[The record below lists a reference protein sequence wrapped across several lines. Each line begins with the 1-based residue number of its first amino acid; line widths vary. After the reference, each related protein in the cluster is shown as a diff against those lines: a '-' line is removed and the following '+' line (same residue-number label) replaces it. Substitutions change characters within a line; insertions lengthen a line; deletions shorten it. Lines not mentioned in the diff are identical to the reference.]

1 MHTIIGKKLLML
13 KPTQIKIS
21 KSNLRQNVD
30 TESIKLL
37 AESIS
42 VNGIIQPLAVRKNK
56 SGFYELIIGE
66 RRLRGA
72 VMAGLRRVPCILYNL
87 TDSECALY
95 SVTENLQRKPLDPF
109 SEAQSI
115 ERLNSLYGIPNTKA
129 AAALGLSISDFS
141 YKLQL
146 LELQTEIIEQ
156 LRNLPKGEEYARLLL
171 LLPTYKRPEILESIL
186 TDKLNL
192 TETEKLVDKTLNPE
206 PLYKTET
213 TLAITEPEPKKE
225 ILPPVRKYSIGD
237 VRLFGNS
244 LAKLTDTL
252 KSAGINI
259 NLRKTENDKYIEY
272 KVRIKK
278 EPTESGNFT
287 QLKIC

>member
-1 MHTIIGKKLLML
+1 MHTITGKKLLML
-13 KPTQIKIS
+13 KPTQIKIQAS
-21 KSNLRQNVD
+21 RLRKNID

-42 VNGIIQPLAVRKNK
+42 VNGIIQPIAVRKNK
-56 SGFYELIIGE
+56 AGFYELIIGE

-72 VMAGLRRVPCILYNL
+72 VMAGLRRIPCILYNL

-109 SEAQSI
+109 DEALSI
-115 ERLNSLYGIPNTKA
+115 ERLTSLYGITHTSA
-129 AAALGLSISDFS
+129 AATLGLSISDFS

-156 LRNLPKGEEYARLLL
+156 LRNLPMGERYARLLL

-186 TDKLNL
+186 TEKLTL
-192 TETEKLVDKTLNPE
+192 TETEKLVDKILNPAPEYTTE
-206 PLYKTET
+206 P
-213 TLAITEPEPKKE
+213 TLTITEPEPKKE
-225 ILPPVRKYSIGD
+225 IMPPVRKYSIGD
-237 VRLFGNS
+237 VRLFANS

-278 EPTESGNFT
+278 EPTENGNFT

>member
-1 MHTIIGKKLLML
+1 
-13 KPTQIKIS
+13 
-21 KSNLRQNVD
+21 
-30 TESIKLL
+30 
-37 AESIS
+37 
-42 VNGIIQPLAVRKNK
+42 
-56 SGFYELIIGE
+56 
-66 RRLRGA
+66 
-72 VMAGLRRVPCILYNL
+72 
-87 TDSECALY
+87 
-95 SVTENLQRKPLDPF
+95 
-109 SEAQSI
+109 
-115 ERLNSLYGIPNTKA
+115 
-129 AAALGLSISDFS
+129 
-141 YKLQL
+141 
-146 LELQTEIIEQ
+146 
-156 LRNLPKGEEYARLLL
+156 
-171 LLPTYKRPEILESIL
+171 LPTYKRPEILESIL